1 MSFEIKINAPAKKY
15 EIAMQSNKMELFE
28 FNFKPT
34 LSCCSHLRECKGCYV
49 FHHPLATSRQIT
61 GGELG

>member
-49 FHHPLATSRQIT
+49 FLLP
-61 GGELG
+61 